1 MFAPHILVLLL
12 TLGLMPIALSNDA
25 TCIETQGIVTELLFE
40 TDNYRKPLDVH
51 VYTPPCYV
59 STQEDYPVLY
69 LMHGGGGSPQLWL
82 STVKMPELV
91 DDLIQQQII
100 QPMILVMPRQF
111 DYGVGFVDFLQSDIV
126 PVINMEFRT
135 IPDTQSKGILGISAG
150 GGTVTQLALGQENSL
165 FGNIAIIA
173 GINSVNQDL
182 IAENIIKLSQQE
194 MHPNVL
200 LDVGD
205 ADGLRKH
212 HEKLKALFDD
222 AAIEIT
228 YWMDEGGHNLQY
240 FLPRFDDYL
249 IWFDEHFKSE

>member
-1 MFAPHILVLLL
+1 MFFFYTAIVLL
-12 TLGLMPIALSNDA
+12 TLAQTPQSSQTDA
-25 TCIETQGIVTELLFE
+25 TCTTAQGTVTELFFKTE
-40 TDNYRKPLDVH
+40 NYRKPLDVH
-51 VYTPPCYV
+51 VYTPPCYA

-82 STVKMPELV
+82 RTGKMPELA
-91 DDLIQQQII
+91 DDLIQQNII

-111 DYGVGFVDFLQSDIV
+111 DYGVGFVDFLQSGIV
-126 PVINMEFRT
+126 PTINQEYRT
-135 IPDTQSKGILGISAG
+135 LTDAESQGILGISAG
-150 GGTVTQLALGQENSL
+150 GGTVTQLALGQENKY
-165 FGNIAIIA
+165 FGNVAIIA

-182 IAENIIKLSQQE
+182 IAENIAKLSEQE
-194 MHPNVL
+194 TQTNFL

-205 ADGLRKH
+205 ADGLRGH
-212 HEKLKALFDD
+212 HEKLKAMFED

-249 IWFDEHFKSE
+249 IWFDGQFNN